1 MSNKIIN
8 HLFILVTN
16 PNNPAD
22 LHKLLG
28 QENLLV
34 PNALLQN
41 YYKFLKIK
49 MEEGMPPLAST
60 PNMRPNPYVTNN
72 YLNERKPENVLDP
85 PQRYECKVCQKSY
98 KNKRHLYR
106 HEKEECVGVEPK
118 FRCEICFNMF
128 RRKYHLS
135 RHLFN
140 RHGIDVKLTKVEM
153 DVIPPPT
160 TV

>member
-1 MSNKIIN
+1 MQSG
-8 HLFILVTN
+8 ILHIDMFLAGDTDVL
-16 PNNPAD
+16 AR
-22 LHKLLG
+22 G

-34 PNALLQN
+34 PHTLLQN
-41 YYKFLKIK
+41 YYKFLKVK
-49 MEEGMPPLAST
+49 MEEGMTSL
-60 PNMRPNPYVTNN
+60 RPNPYVN
-72 YLNERKPENVLDP
+72 YLNERKTENVMTP
-85 PQRYECKVCQKSY
+85 AQRYECKVCQKSY

-118 FRCEICFNMF
+118 FKCDICFNMF

-140 RHGIDVKLTKVEM
+140 RHGVDVKLVKNEL
-153 DVIPPPT
+153 DIHPPA